1 MFQSKAKKNDGWMFM
16 MNMMIKMMITPMVN
30 VLSLSVDDDDDE
42 YQCEN
47 YDDGLVFFSL
57 YFVVVMICCSKLENK
72 TTKDII

>member
-1 MFQSKAKKNDGWMFM
+1 MYCVSVPKYEYDDKDD
-16 MNMMIKMMITPMVN
+16 
-30 VLSLSVDDDDDE
+30 VLSLSVDDDDE

-72 TTKDII
+72 TTKDIV